1 MHRSSTRGHGI
12 ASAAVAAR
20 RPSGRGGVS
29 EAHLP
34 AEQPQAS
41 QAPRVPSPHV
51 DESRSRGARRP
62 ASQGPAPAVGLSRLH
77 GRSSHAA
84 VRRHGRRVRSGPLSV
99 TVLVASPAQDRA
111 RVEVGWAIGRRVGTA
126 VTRNRLRRRLRAL
139 LADEHRATP
148 LALWRVRGSGSTRPP
163 PVSPTRG
170 CRATCTSLLSLCA
183 ERCRHEHR
191 RPDDPAVRAPVP
203 DGACRPTV
211 AVSLR
216 PELLHLRPRGRRDAW
231 RGAGHSAGRAKG
243 VPLPSMGRTR
253 LRPGA

>member
-1 MHRSSTRGHGI
+1 MERIEVHRSSTRGHGI

-62 ASQGPAPAVGLSRLH
+62 APQGPAPAVGLSRLH

-99 TVLVASPAQDRA
+99 TVLFASPAQDRA

-139 LADEHRATP
+139 LADEHRVT
-148 LALWRVRGSGSTRPP
+148 
-163 PVSPTRG
+163 
-170 CRATCTSLLSLCA
+170 
-183 ERCRHEHR
+183 
-191 RPDDPAVRAPVP
+191 
-203 DGACRPTV
+203 
-211 AVSLR
+211 
-216 PELLHLRPRGRRDAW
+216 
-231 RGAGHSAGRAKG
+231 
-243 VPLPSMGRTR
+243 PLPS
-253 LRPGA
+253 GAYVVAVDPSAAGLTYAGLSGHVHELAVAVRRAVPS